1 MKQRETQKRSRFRWI
16 VAVMFFIVY
25 MIAGADRANIGVVVP
40 FIKEDFHLT
49 NVDIGLLASLF
60 YITYALVQIPVGF
73 LFSKYG
79 IGKILSG
86 CMILTSISTL
96 FIGLTGSVFQLKIAR
111 AVLGASEGPLNIGIV
126 SIINRWFPAKE
137 KGLATGIF
145 MSSIKFAPAFVP
157 PLCAFI
163 VLTWGW
169 REVFYIFAVP
179 GFLIALLWLIFI
191 KDDPSESKYCNEAE
205 RDYILNSDNEREE
218 RDNQRGG
225 DDTSISNQNIL
236 DKLIRR
242 KEVDLLDNSRAI
254 FLSWN
259 NWACAIGYGLM
270 VGITYSIMTWVPS
283 YLINEKHMSVLSM
296 GFVASA
302 PWVGAIIGNIV
313 GGILSDRLFKGR
325 RKPVMFI
332 TSAATV
338 VMMYVLINTPTIP
351 IVIAGLFFL
360 TGILLNIGYS
370 TFLVYPMGL
379 VAKAKVPLAA
389 SVVNTVGSIGGAVSP
404 FIVGVLLDNYGWSQV
419 FLFLSI
425 CSFITLC
432 LLVTMIEPVGKK
444 SGLVSEPKI
453 VINKTVSVEQQ

>member
-1 MKQRETQKRSRFRWI
+1 MKQPTTQKRSGYRWI
-16 VAVMFFIVY
+16 VAVMFFTVY

-40 FIKEDFHLT
+40 FIKEDFHLS

-96 FIGLTGSVFQLKIAR
+96 FIGLTGSVLQLKIAR

-157 PLCAFI
+157 PLCAWI

-179 GFLIALLWLIFI
+179 GFLIAIMWLMFV

-205 RDYILNSDNEREE
+205 RDYILNSDNEALAQTNAVAGTTEPAKS
-218 RDNQRGG
+218 GLL
-225 DDTSISNQNIL
+225 DT
-236 DKLIRR
+236 LIRR
-242 KEVDLLDNSRAI
+242 KEVDLLSDSRSI

-302 PWVGAIIGNIV
+302 PWVGAIIGNLL
-313 GGILSDRLFKGR
+313 GGVLSDRLFKGR

-332 TSAATV
+332 TSASTV
-338 VMMYVLINTPTIP
+338 IMMYVLINTPTIP
-351 IVIAGLFFL
+351 VVIAGLFFL
-360 TGILLNIGYS
+360 TGVLLNIGYS

-379 VAKAKVPLAA
+379 AVKQKVPLAA
-389 SVVNTVGSIGGAVSP
+389 SVVNTVGSVGGAVSP
-404 FIVGVLLDNYGWSQV
+404 FVVGVILDNYGWDQV

-425 CSFITLC
+425 CSFVTLC
-432 LLVTMIEPVGKK
+432 LLMTMIEPVAKK
-444 SGLVSEPKI
+444 NPREPKSTLL
-453 VINKTVSVEQQ
+453 VNESTRVEQQ